1 MWKRAGAVFVLALIA
16 LTAPPIRA
24 ADEPYDLY
32 AILSLTGPAAFIG
45 TSAKTTLGAFQKWAN
60 LNGGIRGRPL
70 NVVIADD
77 QSNPDTAVQLADQLF
92 AKGIPA
98 VIGPNFGATC
108 SAVLPRVR
116 NGPVLYCLAN
126 VIHPPAGSYAFV
138 ANLSTKDFTAAGFRY
153 LQAGGVRKIALLTT
167 TDASGQDGEAV
178 ALENLKSPEFRNLQL
193 VANEHFAPGDLSVS
207 AQMAR
212 IKASGAQ
219 ALDAWTTGT
228 PFGTVLRNVQEAG
241 WNGIV
246 MTNGGN
252 VNTQQMK
259 QYADFIPTQMILT
272 ASPYVSSNAGL
283 PPGVLA
289 MRATFLAAMHDVG
302 IATPDTAVASAWDP
316 TLIIVSGLRQLGPNA
331 TATQLR
337 DYILKLHDFAGL
349 NGMYDFRRGD
359 QHGLDPL
366 SSPLVRWDK
375 TAGTFVLISKP
386 GGMPLSP

>member
-1 MWKRAGAVFVLALIA
+1 MEAHRGDPGSRTHCPVGAADS
-16 LTAPPIRA
+16 A
-24 ADEPYDLY
+24 ADEPGPDLY

-45 TSAKTTLGAFQKWAN
+45 TSAKTTLGALQQWAN
-60 LNGGIRGRPL
+60 RNGGIRGRPL
-70 NVVIADD
+70 NVIIEDD

-153 LQAGGVRKIALLTT
+153 LEAKGVRKIALITT

-207 AQMAR
+207 AQ
-212 IKASGAQ
+212 IGTQSKPSGAQ

-228 PFGTVLRNVQEAG
+228 PFGTVLRNVQETG

-252 VNTQQMK
+252 VE
-259 QYADFIPTQMILT
+259 YPADEAIC
-272 ASPYVSSNAGL
+272 
-283 PPGVLA
+283 
-289 MRATFLAAMHDVG
+289 
-302 IATPDTAVASAWDP
+302 
-316 TLIIVSGLRQLGPNA
+316 QLS
-331 TATQLR
+331 R
-337 DYILKLHDFAGL
+337 S
-349 NGMYDFRRGD
+349 R
-359 QHGLDPL
+359 
-366 SSPLVRWDK
+366 
-375 TAGTFVLISKP
+375 
-386 GGMPLSP
+386 